1 MEYIQLSFY
10 ATILEILTMTKRR
23 KALLGALILIPV
35 VLLAIIVIL
44 PPIAKTK
51 VIEALQQETGRKA
64 RIESIRINPLTMT
77 ITVDGFALQATGAG
91 DLVSIKQIRTS
102 LSPLSLFKGAAIIS
116 ELTITEPTISF
127 GRSAPNRYNFSD
139 IMELQQKKPKKEPG
153 APLHFSLSA
162 FRIVN
167 GSINFDDQGIKGGKQ
182 HTVRNL
188 EITIPII
195 SNIPQQVE
203 TATAPRLSALV
214 NGSPFSL
221 SGAIKPFSK
230 SFETSLSIDLKNVNL
245 PEYVSYVPMELPVT
259 IPSGKLTVA
268 GEINY
273 RISAT
278 KQPELTIKGKA
289 GLTELT
295 VNSKQGESLL
305 KLPSLQ
311 LQASSLDLMKQRF
324 VLDSLLLNGVELN
337 VSRDTSG
344 RWFYQHLL
352 PQPKVAKNVKNETT
366 AVAAKQAA
374 PLVEIH
380 SFGIHDSQIR
390 FNDRFPQG
398 GFSSRLEQID
408 LDVTGFSTA
417 ADATAEYD
425 LSLLMD
431 QQTDL
436 SVNGSFSPS
445 TGSVTASADISGLNL
460 QRWWPYYQPYLSAP
474 LKGNST
480 LSGNAAYSKQQ
491 GFTLDQLNISLKQFA
506 ARYGTNEQFQLGSF
520 NLNNGRFSANDNRF
534 EAALVQLTQGD
545 LPLSKEA
552 DGSISILTLLRNN
565 KPTATKTATKT
576 AATTTNAATTSKK
589 AGKEFSWKLD
599 KLALTRCN
607 LAFTDKTRADAPRF
621 TLTRTDLNLA
631 HLTGPRFTP
640 SPLTFSSTFNKATPL
655 SANGVITPA
664 PFHYQGSV
672 NIGRLPLRDFES
684 YFPENINVFIVGG
697 NAETAMNVDISL
709 KDGKAFGNF
718 KGSAA
723 LRSFHAVDTKAE
735 EDLLKWESLQLDD
748 IQGTLEPFSLALHQ
762 IALNSV
768 YSRIIIRK
776 DGTLNLQNLVEKP
789 QQPGKPGVD
798 EKQPPIAAP
807 PKTPEVA
814 GTAEASTS
822 ASQPPPKKQI
832 RVDAVTIQDGTL
844 AFTDNHL
851 PQHFE
856 TTFFNLGGR
865 VSGLSSEDSKFADV
879 DLRGNLEN
887 HSPLLI
893 TGKIN
898 PLRDDLFVDLKV
910 SFRDIELS
918 PITPY
923 TATFLGYPVEKGKLF
938 LDLKYLIDKKKLDSE
953 NKVFIDQFT
962 LGDKVA
968 SDQATSLPV
977 KLGLALLK
985 DRKGEIHLD
994 LPVTGR
1000 TDDPK
1005 FSIWGVVWQVVKNLL
1020 VKAATSPFAL
1030 LSSMFGGSGEDFSSV
1045 QFVAGSNAISVAEE
1059 QKLTTLAKALL
1070 DRPALKME
1078 LKGYV
1083 DRERDTEDYREELLN
1098 RKIKNEKILALS
1110 AQGTVVTADKRESIE
1125 ISQAEYPEFLKSVY
1139 KKEKFPK
1146 PRNAI
1151 GLVKDLPPDE
1161 MKKLIIANTVI
1172 GDKELQALAR
1182 ERVVAVFN
1190 HLITKG
1196 NVPVERIFQ
1205 KNDDVYKAPEKSNSN
1220 RSRVEITAI
1229 AQ

>member
-1 MEYIQLSFY
+1 
-10 ATILEILTMTKRR
+10 MTKRR

-35 VLLAIIVIL
+35 ILLAIIFIL
-44 PPIAKTK
+44 PSIAKTK

-64 RIESIRINPLTMT
+64 RVESIRINPLTMT
-77 ITVDGFALQATGAG
+77 ITVDGFALQAAGGG
-91 DLVSIKQIRTS
+91 DLVSIKQIRS
-102 LSPLSLFKGAAIIS
+102 VLNPLSLFKGAAIIS
-116 ELTITEPTISF
+116 ELTITEPTLSF

-139 IMELQQKKPKKEPG
+139 IVELQQKKPKKEPG
-153 APLHFSLSA
+153 APLHFSLNS

-167 GSINFDDQGIKGGKQ
+167 GSINFDDQGIKGGKH

-195 SNIPQQVE
+195 SNIPQQIE
-203 TATAPRLSALV
+203 TATAPRISAMV

-221 SGAIKPFSK
+221 SGAIKPFSQ
-230 SFETSLSIDLKNVNL
+230 SFETSLSLDLKNVNL
-245 PEYVSYVPMELPVT
+245 PEYVSYVPMELPVA

-324 VLDSLLLNGVELN
+324 VLDSVLLDRVELN
-337 VSRDTSG
+337 VSRDSQG
-344 RWFYQHLL
+344 RWFYQQLL
-352 PQPKVAKNVKNETT
+352 PQSKVAKNVKSETA

-374 PLVEIH
+374 PLVEVH

-417 ADATAEYD
+417 ADTTTEYD

-436 SVNGSFSPS
+436 SISGSFSPS
-445 TGSVTASADISGLNL
+445 TGSVTASTDISGLNL
-460 QRWWPYYQPYLSAP
+460 QRLWPYYQPYLSAP
-474 LKGNST
+474 LKGIST
-480 LSGNAAYSKQQ
+480 ISGNAAYSKQK

-545 LPLSKEA
+545 LPLTKEA
-552 DGSISILTLLRNN
+552 DGSISILTLLKKD
-565 KPTATKTATKT
+565 KPSATKT
-576 AATTTNAATTSKK
+576 AATTTNAATPRKK

-607 LAFTDKTRADAPRF
+607 LSFTDKTRADAPRF
-621 TLTRTDLNLA
+621 TLTRTDLSLA
-631 HLTGPRFTP
+631 HLTGPSFTQ

-655 SANGVITPA
+655 SANGIITPA
-664 PFHYQGSV
+664 PFHYQGSI

-789 QQPGKPGVD
+789 QQPEKPGVD
-798 EKQPPIAAP
+798 EKLPPIAAA

-814 GTAEASTS
+814 GTAEPSGN
-822 ASQPPPKKQI
+822 QPAQKKQI

-844 AFTDNHL
+844 AFTDSHL

-962 LGDKVA
+962 LGDKVE

-994 LPVTGR
+994 LPVAGR

-1030 LSSMFGGSGEDFSSV
+1030 LSSMFGGGGEDFSSV
-1045 QFVAGSNAISVAEE
+1045 QFVAGSSAIAVAEG
-1059 QKLTTLAKALL
+1059 QKLATLAKALL

-1098 RKIKNEKILALS
+1098 RKIRNEKKLALS
-1110 AQGTVVTADKRESIE
+1110 AAGTGVSLDKQETLE
-1125 ISQAEYPEFLKSVY
+1125 ISQTEYPEFLKSVY

-1205 KNDDVYKAPEKSNSN
+1205 KNDDIYKVPEKSNSN
-1220 RSRVEITAI
+1220 RTRVEITAI
-1229 AQ
+1229 VQ